1 MTQAL
6 NLTLYERLGGAPAI
20 EAAVDRF
27 YDRIMSDPSLA
38 HFFDRVSMDKQREKQ
53 KAFMTYVFGGP
64 TNYSGKSL
72 RIAHQRLV
80 EEYGLK
86 DSHFDSVVSHLRST
100 LRELKV
106 APETIKEV
114 VALVETTR
122 NDVLN
127 R

>member
-1 MTQAL
+1 MVQAL
-6 NLTLYERLGGAPAI
+6 NLTLYERLGGASAI

-27 YDRIMSDPSLA
+27 YDRVMTDHSLA
-38 HFFDRVSMDKQREKQ
+38 HFFDRTSMDKQREKQ
-53 KAFMTYVFGGP
+53 KAFLAYVFGGP
-64 TNYSGKSL
+64 TNYSRKSL
-72 RIAHQRLV
+72 RVTHQRLV

-100 LRELKV
+100 LKEFKVDPEL
-106 APETIKEV
+106 IKEV